1 MPSTEPTPTPP
12 GTPTQ
17 IYVRFG
23 ACEDGF
29 IAAQIGCDGEEN
41 APAEVRATMGAIANS
56 IAILFSVLPDGTPD
70 RRINNVAAA
79 SATRL
84 AEYLAKGIIHA

>member
-1 MPSTEPTPTPP
+1 MPSPTPTPP

-23 ACEDGF
+23 ACEDGL
-29 IAAQIGCDGEEN
+29 ISAQIGCDGEEN
-41 APAEVRATMGAIANS
+41 SLPEVRATMAAIANS
-56 IAILFSVLPDGTPD
+56 LAILFAVLPDGTPD
-70 RRINNVAAA
+70 HRINNVAAA